1 MRKLR
6 PWNTELALASQSVQL
21 HEMLMPTEFPK
32 ENGAIKDSSQQSKK
46 GNISSRSG
54 SKKHIEKQKSENK
67 NIISRRRLKKNIEA
81 ISPLTKA

>member
-32 ENGAIKDSSQQSKK
+32 ENGAIKDSSQQSWK
-46 GNISSRSG
+46 GDIIAGVVRRSMLKNRNPKTRISLG
-54 SKKHIEKQKSENK
+54 GEG
-67 NIISRRRLKKNIEA
+67 
-81 ISPLTKA
+81 